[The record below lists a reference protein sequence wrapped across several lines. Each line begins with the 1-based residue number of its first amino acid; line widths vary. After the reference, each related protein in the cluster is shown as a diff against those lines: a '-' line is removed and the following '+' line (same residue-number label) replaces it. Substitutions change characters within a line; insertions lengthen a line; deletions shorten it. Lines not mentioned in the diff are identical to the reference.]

1 MGASAPSPTVSW
13 PCPLEGHS
21 DIQRS
26 GVPSTSC
33 QIPCAYNLRETLSI
47 DGADSRKS
55 SKELPKAV
63 GASFALE
70 DLSVHQ
76 RARVQTE
83 DGFLAT
89 PTLISVEILKRQLT
103 PFRGSSSS
111 SAREATQVP
120 LCL

>member
-1 MGASAPSPTVSW
+1 M
-13 PCPLEGHS
+13 
-21 DIQRS
+21 
-26 GVPSTSC
+26 
-33 QIPCAYNLRETLSI
+33 
-47 DGADSRKS
+47 DGAESHKG
-55 SKELPKAV
+55 SKELPKA
-63 GASFALE
+63 GTASFALE

-76 RARVQTE
+76 RARVGTE